1 MGSLKRV
8 DFEYFWHAFEGF
20 EILYVRRYRWARC
33 LNISPSALIGL
44 VPLDYSFP
52 VVIFETIVFSFKA
65 QPHVT

>member
-8 DFEYFWHAFEGF
+8 YFEYFWHALEGF

-33 LNISPSALIGL
+33 LNLSLFALIRL

-52 VVIFETIVFSFKA
+52 IVIFETIVFL
-65 QPHVT
+65 V